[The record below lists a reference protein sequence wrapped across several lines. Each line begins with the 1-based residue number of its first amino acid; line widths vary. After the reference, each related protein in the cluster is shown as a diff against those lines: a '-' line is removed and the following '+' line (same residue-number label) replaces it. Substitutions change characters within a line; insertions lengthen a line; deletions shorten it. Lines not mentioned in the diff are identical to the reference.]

1 MSWLRLALANLRLS
15 PLTSAVNVLLMALG
29 TASIVLLL
37 LVGTQLSDTMS
48 KNARGVDLVLGAQG
62 SPVQLVLATVY
73 HADAAPG
80 NIALADA
87 RPWMEDRRV
96 DQAIPMSLGDSYTGF
111 RIVGTLPEFA
121 DLYAANLADGR
132 WWSDSLEAVIGAAV
146 ADATGLGVGD
156 TFESAH
162 GLVEGGHQHADED
175 YRITGV
181 LERTGTVADRLI
193 LTSLESIWAVH
204 GSGHQNHEHE
214 EKHDDD
220 HQDHDEHDHDDDDR
234 HDGEHADDHDDH
246 DEHDHDEEH
255 ADNHEDHD
263 GHEHDE
269 HDHDKEHAD
278 EHDENHAKHDDDH
291 EDHDGHDHGDDGE
304 HDDEHAADH
313 DDHDAQHADDHE
325 DHDGHDHGDDDEHAS
340 GDAAYDINTL
350 RYDEEVTAVLLTF
363 RSPTAAVSLPRQINA
378 GGSVLAAS
386 PVTEVTRLL
395 GLIGVGLDGLR
406 TFAWLLIISA
416 GLSIFAALYG
426 SLRSRRGDIAML
438 RCLGATRSEVLVALL
453 LEGLLLTA
461 LGVVL
466 GFLAGH
472 VTVELLGA
480 WLESARGVSF
490 TGVIWLSAETWL
502 LLSLLIV
509 GIIAALVPAVQ
520 AYRTDVAKTLAE
532 AP

>member
-1 MSWLRLALANLRLS
+1 MSWLRLAIANLRLS

-80 NIALADA
+80 NIALNDA
-87 RPWMEDRRV
+87 RQWMEDRRI
-96 DQAIPMSLGDSYTGF
+96 DQAIPISLGDSYTGF

-121 DLYAANLADGR
+121 NLYDADLADGR

-146 ADATGLGVGD
+146 ADATGFGVGD

-204 GSGHQNHEHE
+204 GSGHQDHEHE
-214 EKHDDD
+214 
-220 HQDHDEHDHDDDDR
+220 DE
-234 HDGEHADDHDDH
+234 
-246 DEHDHDEEH
+246 
-255 ADNHEDHD
+255 
-263 GHEHDE
+263 
-269 HDHDKEHAD
+269 
-278 EHDENHAKHDDDH
+278 HDDDH
-291 EDHDGHDHGDDGE
+291 EDHDEE
-304 HDDEHAADH
+304 HDDDHDREHA
-313 DDHDAQHADDHE
+313 HADDRE
-325 DHDGHDHGDDDEHAS
+325 DHDEHDHGDDDEHAS
-340 GDAAYDINTL
+340 GDAAYDVNTL

-438 RCLGATRSEVLVALL
+438 RCLGATRWEVLVALL

-461 LGVVL
+461 LGVAL
-466 GFLAGH
+466 GFVAGH
-472 VTVELLGA
+472 ITVELLGA

-490 TGVIWLSAETWL
+490 TGVIWLGAETWL

-509 GIIAALVPAVQ
+509 GIIAALVPALQ